1 MNPEFEIVTSAER
14 LEEVASHCEKQ
25 PVLAIDTEF
34 ARTSTYY
41 PIVGLIQIYDGE
53 SCFLIDPLE
62 VTDLSCLSTLLTDDS
77 IVKVFHA
84 CSEDIEV
91 FKYCIGVAP
100 TPVFDTQIAAA
111 MLGDGFSL
119 SYQKLVE
126 KNLSI
131 DVPKEETR
139 SDWLQRP
146 LTDSQLQYAALDVIY
161 LFEVYHKQADNLA
174 KKERLSWVQQECESL
189 PKDIATQIDPHEY
202 YLKVKNIARLNRDQ
216 LSLLRELCA
225 WREIKARSLNVPRN
239 RVVDEKGLLLVA
251 LNEIQDTSGLQSLAN
266 LHPREVRK
274 HGVEILQI
282 VQNMDSDKASELPE
296 SILKPRVSI
305 DNKLL
310 KKLKAVVDTVAESNT
325 IAPEM
330 LAKRRHLEQLLR
342 SVNNK
347 GLYQL
352 PNHLTGWREAVVGN
366 ALLDCLKS
374 SSSR

>member
-1 MNPEFEIVTSAER
+1 MNPEYEIITSAER

-25 PVLAIDTEF
+25 TVLAIDTEF

-53 SCFLIDPLE
+53 NCFLIDPLE
-62 VTDLSCLSTLLTDDS
+62 VTDLSCLSKMLTDEG
-77 IVKVFHA
+77 IVKIFHA

-91 FKYCIGVAP
+91 FSHCIGVAP
-100 TPVFDTQIAAA
+100 TPIFDSQIAAA

-139 SDWLQRP
+139 SNWLQRP

-161 LFEVYHKQADNLA
+161 LFEVYHKQADHLQQQG
-174 KKERLSWVQQECESL
+174 RVTWVQQECASL
-189 PKDIATQIDPHEY
+189 PNDIATQIDPHAY
-202 YLKVKNIARLNRDQ
+202 YLKVKNIARLNRNQ
-216 LSLLRELCA
+216 LGLLRELCA

-239 RVVDEKGLLLVA
+239 RVVDEKGLFLIA
-251 LNEIQDTSGLQSLAN
+251 LNDVEDNSGLQNVAN
-266 LHPREVRK
+266 LHAREVRK
-274 HGVEILQI
+274 HGEEILQI
-282 VQNMDSDKASELPE
+282 VHNEELDKTSDLPDYV
-296 SILKPRVSI
+296 LKPRIPI

-310 KKLKAVVDTVAESNT
+310 KKLKQVVDTVAEARV

-342 SVNNK
+342 SVDNK

-352 PNHLTGWREAVVGN
+352 PAHLTGWREELIGS
-366 ALLDCLKS
+366 ALLECLKS

>member
-1 MNPEFEIVTSAER
+1 MIPEFEIVTSVER

-25 PVLAIDTEF
+25 SVLAIDTEF

-62 VTDLSCLSTLLTDDS
+62 VSDLSCLSKLLTDDS

-84 CSEDIEV
+84 CSEDLEV

-126 KNLSI
+126 KNLFI

-139 SDWLQRP
+139 SNWLQRP

-161 LFEVYHKQADNLA
+161 LFQIYHIQADQLVQ
-174 KKERLSWVQQECESL
+174 KGRESWVQQECESL

-216 LSLLRELCA
+216 LGLLRELCA
-225 WREIKARSLNVPRN
+225 WRETKARSLNVPRN
-239 RVVDEKGLLLVA
+239 RVVDEKGLFLVA
-251 LNEIQDTSGLQSLAN
+251 QNEIDDTADLQRLAN
-266 LHPREVRK
+266 LHAREVRK
-274 HGVEILQI
+274 HGAEILQI
-282 VQNMDSDKASELPE
+282 VQGMDSDKTNDLPD
-296 SILKPRVSI
+296 SILKPRIPI

-310 KKLKAVVDTVAESNT
+310 KKLKVVVDTVAESNT

-352 PNHLTGWREAVVGN
+352 PTHLTGWREALVGN
-366 ALLDCLKS
+366 ALLECLKS
-374 SSSR
+374 SASR

>member
-1 MNPEFEIVTSAER
+1 MNLEFEIVTSAER

-174 KKERLSWVQQECESL
+174 KKERVSWVQQECESL

-225 WREIKARSLNVPRN
+225 WREIKARTLNVPRN

-251 LNEIQDTSGLQSLAN
+251 LNEIQDTSDLQSLAN

-282 VQNMDSDKASELPE
+282 VQNMDSDKASELPDF
-296 SILKPRVSI
+296 ILKPRVSI

-310 KKLKAVVDTVAESNT
+310 KKLKSVVDTVAESNT

-352 PNHLTGWREAVVGN
+352 PNHLAGWREAVVGN
-366 ALLDCLKS
+366 ALLECLKS
-374 SSSR
+374 SSDR